1 MYPLPGS
8 KYTVPGTQIAFRG
21 LPASSIGAISVVG
34 SKSGAHPGRLVGD
47 SDGQGGSFLPTKP
60 FTAGETVTVATH
72 LAIATAP
79 KGTFSFKVSN
89 PGNQLAAGARSP
101 RSPPAPAA
109 CSTSARARTSSPP
122 Q

>member
-1 MYPLPGS
+1 MYPFPGS

-34 SKSGAHPGRLVGD
+34 SKSGAHTGRLVGD

-72 LAIATAP
+72 LAIASACCTA
-79 KGTFSFKVSN
+79 
-89 PGNQLAAGARSP
+89 AAVAGPIPERSMIGALP
-101 RSPPAPAA
+101 
-109 CSTSARARTSSPP
+109 
-122 Q
+122 